1 MYKCHPLLIGTKE
14 NADMDIGRI
23 LSRAWEILWKH
34 KVLWIFGIFA
44 GCASTSGGPGNASY
58 TWQTESPKA
67 FEQFSRGFQEIPP
80 AVLATGAIL
89 LILGVLLLIVLAIF
103 LGTIGNIGIIKATS
117 QAEEGQEEFTFGGVF
132 NDSLPYFW
140 RVFLLNLLVGVAAFL
155 AILLFIILGVIGS
168 IVTLGIGALCFVPL
182 LCLLAPLG
190 WLLNIF
196 VQQSSIAI
204 VVENLG
210 IMDGLERGW
219 EVFKANLGYMIVMG
233 LILFLGVGLIGGFII
248 SLPVGIIVI
257 PAIFGTVLGGASTG
271 AGLMVAG
278 LCFVLYLPVFIVLNG
293 LLRGYIQASWT
304 LTFLQ
309 ATDSSQ
315 ELMEVSEASV

>member
-1 MYKCHPLLIGTKE
+1 MIGTKE

-23 LSRAWEILWKH
+23 LSRAWEILWKN

-58 TWQTESPKA
+58 TWQTESPEA

-80 AVLATGAIL
+80 VILAMGVIVFILGIL
-89 LILGVLLLIVLAIF
+89 LLVVLAIF

-117 QAEEGQEEFTFGGVF
+117 QAEEGQEKFTFGEVF

-140 RVFLLNLLVGVAAFL
+140 RVFLLNLLVGVVAFL
-155 AILLFIILGVIGS
+155 AILSFVILGIFGS
-168 IVTLGIGALCFVPL
+168 IVTLGLGALCFVPL

-190 WLLNIF
+190 WLVSIF
-196 VQQSSIAI
+196 VQQSNVAI

-210 IMDGLERGW
+210 IMDGLGRGW
-219 EVFKANLGYMIVMG
+219 DVFKTNLGYMIVMG
-233 LILFLGVGLIGGFII
+233 LILFIGVGLIGGFII
-248 SLPVGIIVI
+248 GMPVALIVV
-257 PAIFGTVLGGASTG
+257 PAIFGTALGGASTG
-271 AGLMVAG
+271 AGLMLAG
-278 LCFVLYLPVFIVLNG
+278 LCFVLYLPVLIVLNG

-309 ATDSSQ
+309 VTDTGQ
-315 ELMEVSEASV
+315 ELTEFSEASA